1 MNNMNNFVKNIITYY
16 DNNKWD
22 DMVNLFYDNK
32 YTIVKLFNKY
42 IDKNKN
48 KNKNNYVDI
57 LGPYSKSVYEYH
69 IRNTDN
75 NSRQPLLRLT
85 ILHLIE
91 QYNKLKLLEADEL
104 KTPKTKITY
113 IVTIADNELKIKLFI
128 LYLLVYYLE
137 SEIRNIAMTDFMNKK
152 SHVGIDYE
160 FNNRIIALM
169 QLNFETISASNTETN
184 SYIWLVNPGEFDEEA
199 TKLLTKYLMINQRIY
214 KIFHGADSLDIPY
227 TYEILLKNNK
237 DYILKFTRKLLDTRF
252 LCEYYRLSIGED
264 KKCSIYDALKYFKT
278 ITNKKY
284 EMLEDTHEKMGPVQ
298 DINWNIHRMSSYHV
312 SYALY
317 DVLFLK
323 HFMVDIFN
331 HIKDNTPQYINS
343 YKYVIP
349 LIRFIYID
357 RRNITDLIETS
368 KVTVNLINNYLIKHK
383 NKNITLITIYN
394 QIMENFKIENKDID
408 FDFILTVGYLRK
420 ALVTLLKYIV
430 YGVIQ
435 DNFKIYKNKREAY
448 DQKIDIDIIYKK
460 LEENNY
466 KRMTYLLN
474 LFKNEAEKKLL
485 TLYAIIA

>member
-1 MNNMNNFVKNIITYY
+1 MNNFVKNIITLY

-22 DMVNLFYDNK
+22 DIINLCYNNK
-32 YTIVKLFNKY
+32 YNIVKEFNKY

-48 KNKNNYVDI
+48 KDKGNYVDI
-57 LGPYSKSVYEYH
+57 LGPYSKSIYEYH
-69 IRNTDN
+69 IRNTN
-75 NSRQPLLRLT
+75 NNYTSLLRLS

-91 QYNKLKLLEADEL
+91 QYNKLKLLEANEL
-104 KTPKTKITY
+104 KNPKTKITY

-137 SEIRNIAMTDFMNKK
+137 SEIRNITMTDLMNKK
-152 SHVGIDYE
+152 PHVGIDYE

-169 QLNFETISASNTETN
+169 QLNFETVSDGNNKTN

-199 TKLLTKYLMINQRIY
+199 TKLLINYLMINQIIY

-237 DYILKFTRKLLDTRF
+237 DHILKFTKKLLDTRF

-264 KKCSIYDALKYFKT
+264 KKCSIYNALLYFGT
-278 ITNKKY
+278 ITNEKFK
-284 EMLEDTHEKMGPVQ
+284 MLEDTHDKMGPTQ
-298 DINWNIHRMSSYHV
+298 DINWDIHRMSSYHI

-323 HFMVDIFN
+323 HFMVDIFT

-357 RRNITDLIETS
+357 RKNITDIIETS
-368 KVTVNLINNYLIKHK
+368 KATVNLINNYLIKHK
-383 NKNITLITIYN
+383 DKKITLITIYN

-408 FDFILTVGYLRK
+408 FDFILTVGYLKK
-420 ALVTLLKYIV
+420 ALATVLKYIV
-430 YGVIQ
+430 YNVIPMMAKSGQ
-435 DNFKIYKNKREAY
+435 E
-448 DQKIDIDIIYKK
+448 
-460 LEENNY
+460 
-466 KRMTYLLN
+466 YLKMAHN
-474 LFKNEAEKKLL
+474 D
-485 TLYAIIA
+485 